1 MAKEMQPSVQADGMH
16 IPMVA
21 LQCSALKLT
30 DEDRAQANM
39 VQQAEF
45 ENVEAAEQGQEQ
57 EQDQGQGQIQ
67 AQEQETV
74 EQEAVEPVQAEPAQ
88 AAPAAPAKAK
98 PAARKSRA
106 KAAPKA

>member
-30 DEDRAQANM
+30 DEERAQASM

-45 ENVEAAEQGQEQ
+45 ENVEAAEQGQDQ
-57 EQDQGQGQIQ
+57 GQSQDQGQERE
-67 AQEQETV
+67 QEQEAV
-74 EQEAVEPVQAEPAQ
+74 EQEAVEPVPAEP
-88 AAPAAPAKAK
+88 APAKAK

-106 KAAPKA
+106 KAAAKA

>member
-1 MAKEMQPSVQADGMH
+1 MAKEMQPSVQDDGMH

-45 ENVEAAEQGQEQ
+45 ENVGAAEQGQDQ
-57 EQDQGQGQIQ
+57 EQDQE
-67 AQEQETV
+67 QEQETV
-74 EQEAVEPVQAEPAQ
+74 EQEAVEPVQAEP
-88 AAPAAPAKAK
+88 APAAPAKAK